1 MSENPAEFS
10 APSGGKP
17 GKVQAL
23 AIMTLIDGILN
34 IVLVGF
40 GWGLGIIS
48 TVIGTV
54 GVAFPVLICCPI
66 PIYAIVLGILEIIA
80 ATKLLPEPAKIK
92 EFPKYLAIM
101 QIVNIISGGVFS
113 IVIGIL
119 ALVFANDPEVVA
131 YFQSVEIPSP
141 EPEVQ

>member
-1 MSENPAEFS
+1 MSENPAAS
-10 APSGGKP
+10 PIPQRGKP

-34 IVLVGF
+34 IVVIGF
-40 GWGLGIIS
+40 GWGL
-48 TVIGTV
+48 VILGSAFTGV
-54 GVAFPVLICCPI
+54 GLIMLLCCPL

-80 ATKLLPEPAKIK
+80 ATQLLPEPAKVK

-101 QIVNIISGGVFS
+101 QIINVISGGIFS

-131 YFQSVEIPSP
+131 YLQSVEIAPS
-141 EPEVQ
+141 EPEL

>member
-10 APSGGKP
+10 APQGGKP
-17 GKVQAL
+17 GKIQAL

-34 IVLVGF
+34 IVVVGF
-40 GWGLGIIS
+40 GWGLGILGS
-48 TVIGTV
+48 VIGTAGV
-54 GVAFPVLICCPI
+54 GFFVLICCPI

-80 ATKLLPEPAKIK
+80 ATKLLPEPAKTK

-101 QIVNIISGGVFS
+101 QIINIISGGIFS

-119 ALVFANDPEVVA
+119 ALVFANDPEVLA
-131 YFQSVEIPSP
+131 YFQSVEIAPSGP
-141 EPEVQ
+141 EIQ